1 APDYVSPSDPTVKLN
16 GKIGYIGA
24 DFIDGSPS
32 APGGLHAAALKN
44 ATTNLWHMPSAAN
57 ATTAFGTILPP
68 QSASDGSFN
77 DTATDT
83 RPVRIPTY
91 QG

>member
-1 APDYVSPSDPTVKLN
+1 GLFLVADGSGRVASAIKFAPDYVSPSDPTVKLN

-44 ATTNLWHMPSAAN
+44 ATTNQGHMPSAAN
-57 ATTAFGTILPP
+57 ATTAFG
-68 QSASDGSFN
+68 
-77 DTATDT
+77 
-83 RPVRIPTY
+83 
-91 QG
+91 